1 MCLGS
6 ARRDPASSGLAATR
20 SRSAC
25 HFGGGPGFPETRGA
39 AVSCVCLGAMPDVR
53 TACVLFASSLPRGIV
68 NHFFSEREGRAL
80 SFLTRHGDAGDD
92 ARVARRQSRER
103 NAEMV
108 RRRASKWRARVRRGD
123 ALFSGT
129 PRSLFPVVVR
139 THRPFRIR
147 ALFERRFWIHAVS
160 IHAVSRVFFTRR
172 AVWKFR
178 EKSRPITS
186 ESKSGKLSLPIR
198 SRPSWPIKG
207 PETRRYR

>member
-1 MCLGS
+1 MCRGS

-39 AVSCVCLGAMPDVR
+39 AVSCVCLGAMRDVR
-53 TACVLFASSLPRGIV
+53 NGVLAFCLVTATRDCESLFLGTG
-68 NHFFSEREGRAL
+68 REAL

-129 PRSLFPVVVR
+129 PRSLFPCCR
-139 THRPFRIR
+139 QNTDPFAFGLFSNRDFGFTHFRSFRFR
-147 ALFERRFWIHAVS
+147 AFF
-160 IHAVSRVFFTRR
+160 SRGEQFGNSAKNRD
-172 AVWKFR
+172 
-178 EKSRPITS
+178 P
-186 ESKSGKLSLPIR
+186 
-198 SRPSWPIKG
+198 
-207 PETRRYR
+207 

>member
-1 MCLGS
+1 MCRGS
-6 ARRDPASSGLAATR
+6 GTRDPASSGLAATR

-39 AVSCVCLGAMPDVR
+39 AVSCVCLGAMVMFG

-129 PRSLFPVVVR
+129 PRSLFPVVVKNAP
-139 THRPFRIR
+139 TLSHSGSFPNGDFGFTQFRFTQFR
-147 ALFERRFWIHAVS
+147 AFF
-160 IHAVSRVFFTRR
+160 SRGEQFGNS
-172 AVWKFR
+172 AKN
-178 EKSRPITS
+178 
-186 ESKSGKLSLPIR
+186 
-198 SRPSWPIKG
+198 
-207 PETRRYR
+207 

>member
-39 AVSCVCLGAMPDVR
+39 AVSCVCLGAMRDVR

-68 NHFFSEREGRAL
+68 NHFFSERGGRAL

-129 PRSLFPVVVR
+129 PRSLFPVVVKNAPTLSHSGSFR
-139 THRPFRIR
+139 TEILDSRSFDSRSFARFFHAESSLEIPRKIETHNLRI
-147 ALFERRFWIHAVS
+147 
-160 IHAVSRVFFTRR
+160 
-172 AVWKFR
+172 
-178 EKSRPITS
+178 
-186 ESKSGKLSLPIR
+186 
-198 SRPSWPIKG
+198 
-207 PETRRYR
+207 